1 MTLVRTISLSLAIA
15 CLSLAQT
22 APPVQTATS
31 PETAPAEQN
40 TPPSPSD
47 GHQQGQDHHEL
58 VELLGYEWTGSRLPT
73 ASLIRLS
80 GLKVGQ
86 KVNYDILNDA
96 CNKITSTGLVSAVDY
111 AYNVQPGK
119 PGVMVSFKVWDE
131 KPILPAII
139 FPQENAQLLWG
150 CLQTADPIFTREL
163 PNTRAALHFYSTNID
178 RCLENGSENKD
189 FYTKATVACD
199 AKGQAAK
206 IVFNIRRKEAKTA
219 AR

>member
-1 MTLVRTISLSLAIA
+1 MTFVKIISLNLAIA
-15 CLSLAQT
+15 CFSFAQSV
-22 APPVQTATS
+22 PPPDPA
-31 PETAPAEQN
+31 APAEN
-40 TPPSPSD
+40 AIPSD
-47 GHQQGQDHHEL
+47 GHPAAADHHEL

-73 ASLIRLS
+73 ASLVRLS

-119 PGVMVSFKVWDE
+119 PGVVVSFKVWDE

-150 CLQTADPIFTREL
+150 CLQSADPIFTQEL

-178 RCLENGSENKD
+178 RCLENGSQNKD
-189 FYTKATVACD
+189 FYTSSTVACD

-219 AR
+219 ER